1 MCDTTAFVV
10 RGRGEEKILENV
22 ERVELDGSEVTLTN
36 IFGEQQTLTARL
48 RLFDNREGKL
58 LFEPV

>member
-10 RGRGEEKILENV
+10 RGGGEEKILENV

-36 IFGEQQTLTARL
+36 IFGEQQTLTAKL